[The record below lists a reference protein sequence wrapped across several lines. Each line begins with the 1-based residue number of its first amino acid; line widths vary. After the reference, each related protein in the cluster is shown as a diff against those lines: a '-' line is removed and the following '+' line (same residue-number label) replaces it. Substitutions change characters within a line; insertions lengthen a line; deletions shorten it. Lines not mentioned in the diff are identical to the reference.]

1 MTGKGT
7 IRMSYRRLP
16 IYFLVDVSASMAG
29 KPIQDV
35 NDCIL
40 YLIDDLRNDP
50 RALENAWISIIIFGD
65 DAKQI
70 VPLTPLDEFA
80 MPKFEIGG
88 KTNIGGA
95 LTMLCECADREVRG
109 SVAGHHAGDI
119 RPYVYILSDGKNDVG
134 DFAKGIQNFKRH
146 KWGHSALCVVGSG
159 MAGAVSFKRIATEL
173 MIRLD
178 GNSCLIN
185 LYNGWWIADDDGSIR
200 CCSVPTKK
208 RLITYLVVDASE
220 TMVGIPIEA
229 VKLGIRQL
237 AYEMQL
243 MHNDDVELLID
254 VIAFNDE
261 AMELSKPVRPEQ
273 FEFPVFEAL
282 GHAIIGKAL
291 EKLVECST
299 RDALTSSYQPIVVVL
314 SADGRM
320 TDGLDEGLRA
330 FNQQSWGEVVVC
342 AAGDGADIVTLK
354 QIWKGKVVKMKDV
367 SPKTFLNLFEFIAQ
381 TVKRIVGEV
390 SKCDSCQENSIS

>member
-7 IRMSYRRLP
+7 IRMAYRRLP
-16 IYFLVDVSASMAG
+16 IYLLVDVSNSMRGNPIHDAEASIRVLVEGLQMDRRACE
-29 KPIQDV
+29 IACV
-35 NDCIL
+35 S
-40 YLIDDLRNDP
+40 LIT
-50 RALENAWISIIIFGD
+50 FGD
-65 DAKQI
+65 EAKQV
-70 VPLTPLDEFA
+70 VPLTPVDEFA
-80 MPKFEIGG
+80 FPEFEVGG
-88 KTNIGGA
+88 KTDIGGA
-95 LTMLCECADREVRG
+95 LTMLCECADREVLS
-109 SVAGHHAGDI
+109 SVAGHHAGDVK
-119 RPYVYILSDGKNDVG
+119 PYVCILSDGKNDVG

-146 KWGHSALCVVGSG
+146 KWGHSALCVVGSD

-185 LYNGWWIADDDGSIR
+185 LYNGWWIADDDGSICR
-200 CCSVPTKK
+200 SVPTQK

-220 TMVGIPIEA
+220 TMVGLPIEA

-273 FEFPVFEAL
+273 FEFPVFEAR
-282 GHAIIGKAL
+282 GHADVSQAL
-291 EKLVECST
+291 GKLVECST
-299 RDALTSSYQPIVVVL
+299 RDALTSDYQPIAVVL

-320 TDGLDEGLRA
+320 TDGLDGGLRA

-367 SPKTFLNLFEFIAQ
+367 SPKTFLNLFEFIDQ